1 MSDKKKK
8 AATGPRVCRKC
19 GTRLGESATRCVVC
33 GSEVRGRGGGGTLL
47 RKYDVTLSLPLAL
60 LMLVVFSLLSA
71 GLTFAAMRFTG
82 LGSSG
87 EPTNTPTLT
96 PTEAPTL
103 EPTATDTPWPTP
115 TPHPPTEHT
124 ISIGETCYEL
134 VAIYEVS
141 LRSIM
146 DLNPGLRCEM
156 LSVGQ
161 IVLVPYPTP
170 TPSPQPTA
178 TLSDAEA
185 TEAACDRVTYTV
197 QADDTLSGIATNYN
211 VEMQAIMEYNGMT
224 SVDVLVGQVLI
235 IPLCRRLPTPGPTP
249 TPTLPPPYPAPN
261 LLLPQDGAAFT
272 LAEDAIALQ
281 WASVG
286 QLRENEYY
294 QVTVLDVTEGTGSVR
309 LIGYVKDTKYIVP
322 TSFRPTESTPHIMR
336 WWVTPVRQVGLD
348 AQEDPIYDSAGSTSV
363 MRDFTWSGAA
373 LTTPVP

>member
-1 MSDKKKK
+1 
-8 AATGPRVCRKC
+8 
-19 GTRLGESATRCVVC
+19 
-33 GSEVRGRGGGGTLL
+33 
-47 RKYDVTLSLPLAL
+47 
-60 LMLVVFSLLSA
+60 MLVVFSLLSA

-82 LGSSG
+82 LGSPA
-87 EPTNTPTLT
+87 EPTNTPTPT

-103 EPTATDTPWPTP
+103 QPTATETPWPTP

-124 ISIGETCYEL
+124 ISLGDTCIGL
-134 VAIYEVS
+134 AAIYEVS
-141 LRSIM
+141 VRSIM

-178 TLSDAEA
+178 TLSNAEA
-185 TEAACDRVTYTV
+185 TEAACPRVTYTV

-224 SVDVLVGQVLI
+224 RVDVLVGQVLI

-249 TPTLPPPYPAPN
+249 TATLPPPYPAPN

-294 QVTVLDVTEGTGSVR
+294 RVTVLDVTEGTGSVR